1 MTYGSA
7 CTALPAPAAA
17 PNLLPATRCPDRASI
32 HLCPGQGAASPPPSS
47 PRIWASK
54 TEHSI
59 LRVLPRCHRLVRW
72 AILGDRLGAWH
83 TQRAAGNSLLLLLQA
98 GGWDPAGTQPCD
110 SQGLTLL

>member
-47 PRIWASK
+47 LRIWASK